1 MLDEAYAVFEARH
14 AGQVPE
20 EWITSQLPAADAGL
34 DRTAK
39 LALVAAR
46 QALTQAAGQ
55 AGTCGGRPRWRA
67 SGHPGGRPR

>member
-46 QALTQAAGQ
+46 QAIAQAGVRADVQDGCPSGVRGRAGQ
-55 AGTCGGRPRWRA
+55 GGR
-67 SGHPGGRPR
+67 